1 MLAVTAIVA
10 VVAVILG
17 VQANHAPTPQ
27 ADTRFRE
34 ATSLRL
40 VSEAQS
46 MLAGTRSGGACP
58 PTNNWLWHDDLR
70 KRLMTAHCSMLC

>member
-1 MLAVTAIVA
+1 MLAVTAVIA

-17 VQANHAPTPQ
+17 VQANNARHQ
-27 ADTRFRE
+27 ADARFRE

-46 MLAGTRSGGACP
+46 MLAGTRSGGDVRAFQQTACG
-58 PTNNWLWHDDLR
+58 TTTRAN
-70 KRLMTAHCSMLC
+70 AG